1 MKKIVLVGLYI
12 SVVLSLFAQTEREVA
27 AASQPQKPVYTAEQ
41 QRLRITAKD
50 IRLVPETKLETK
62 GYHLYVRKRPEIES
76 ILLTETTKDPEG
88 KSDSFAYRARQYNSV
103 NGDELRYLDGKP
115 LISEWSKYSLVDSS
129 AEPDP
134 VFGEAFHIY
143 IPEVLDYGYEWE
155 RHGSVTIGKGTFIN
169 VRTFEKKYADY
180 SGAFMDSP
188 FMFDLQTRKKVV
200 KKPVVKNPEPKPVV
214 KNDPP
219 EELPPVEE
227 PVFEEPE
234 EEKEEVILT
243 DEYNPRANDSF
254 KEIAEDLIYSKGPET
269 ITEDIFKCLEKID
282 PNQPLDLVFVIDATG
297 SMKND
302 IDTLKSEL
310 VPALIERMSGFE
322 LIRYGLLFYRDYA
335 DNFRYKELPVKF
347 SDFTYDL
354 EEFNKNLNALVIK
367 GKEGG
372 DVPEAVYEA
381 LYAAVNFYTYR
392 ENAYRKVILIGD
404 AEPHPTP
411 RGSRRYSKDF
421 VSKEI
426 KKTGAHVD
434 AILLP
439 ED

>member
-1 MKKIVLVGLYI
+1 MRRIVFIFLLVFMGF
-12 SVVLSLFAQTEREVA
+12 VLGAQTESEVA
-27 AASQPQKPVYTAEQ
+27 AASQSQKPVYTAEQ
-41 QRLRITAKD
+41 LRLRITAKD
-50 IRLVPETKLETK
+50 IRLVPESKLETK
-62 GYHLYVRKRPEIES
+62 GFHLYIRKRPEIES
-76 ILLTETTKDPEG
+76 VLLTETTKDPEG
-88 KSDSFAYRARQYNSV
+88 KNDSFAYRARQYNSV

-115 LISEWSKYSLVDSS
+115 LISEWAKYSLVDSS
-129 AEPDP
+129 PEKDP

-200 KKPVVKNPEPKPVV
+200 KKPVEKKPEPVPE
-214 KNDPP
+214 PEPAP
-219 EELPPVEE
+219 EETV
-227 PVFEEPE
+227 
-234 EEKEEVILT
+234 LT
-243 DEYNPRANDSF
+243 DDYNPRASDSF
-254 KEIAEDLIYSKGPET
+254 KEIAETLIYSKGPET
-269 ITEDIFKCLEKID
+269 ITDDIFKCLED
-282 PNQPLDLVFVIDATG
+282 LAPNKPLDLVFVIDATG

-302 IDTLKSEL
+302 IDTLKTEL
-310 VPALIERMSGFE
+310 VPALVERMSHFKD
-322 LIRYGLLFYRDYA
+322 IRYGLLFYRDYA

-347 SDFTYDL
+347 SEFTSDP
-354 EEFNKNLNALVIK
+354 EVFNKNLNALVIK

-372 DVPEAVYEA
+372 DIPEAVYEA
-381 LYAAVNFYTYR
+381 LFAAVNFYSYR
-392 ENAYRKVILIGD
+392 ANSYRKIILIGD

-411 RGSRRYSKDF
+411 RGSRRYSKTF

-426 KKTGAHVD
+426 KNSGAHVD

>member
-1 MKKIVLVGLYI
+1 MKKIVLVFLYI

-88 KSDSFAYRARQYNSV
+88 KNDSFAYRARQYNSV

-129 AEPDP
+129 TEPDP

-200 KKPVVKNPEPKPVV
+200 KKPVVKKPEQKPVV

-219 EELPPVEE
+219 EELHPVEE
-227 PVFEEPE
+227 PVFEEP
-234 EEKEEVILT
+234 EEVILT

>member
-411 RGSRRYSKDF
+411 RGSRRYSKTF

-426 KKTGAHVD
+426 KNSGAHVD

>member
-1 MKKIVLVGLYI
+1 M
-12 SVVLSLFAQTEREVA
+12 
-27 AASQPQKPVYTAEQ
+27 
-41 QRLRITAKD
+41 
-50 IRLVPETKLETK
+50 
-62 GYHLYVRKRPEIES
+62 
-76 ILLTETTKDPEG
+76 
-88 KSDSFAYRARQYNSV
+88 
-103 NGDELRYLDGKP
+103 
-115 LISEWSKYSLVDSS
+115 DSS

-200 KKPVVKNPEPKPVV
+200 KKTVVKKPEQNPVV